1 MAMSAIT
8 ANLQH
13 RKWTQERLCELEKE
27 TAKALG
33 DCVLLV
39 QELSVTAAGA
49 VAAGLGEGVHA
60 NNAGTACVVLPKSVR
75 RHVVES
81 ELSADEWC
89 AVLTREA
96 AWVSL
101 HLPCV
106 KSKATVDR
114 AEADLEEISV
124 KLRGWRRRGRP
135 PRWTIVGGDFNV
147 QLPRDVPGTTGGWVW
162 EERQKSALHARQAEA
177 IFSFCSEF

>member
-1 MAMSAIT
+1 MEQNEFVAAMSAVT

-13 RKWTQERLCELEKE
+13 RKWTQQRLKELETE
-27 TAKALG
+27 TEKALG

-39 QELSVTAAGA
+39 QELSSTAEGA
-49 VAAGLGEGVHA
+49 AASGLGEGVHA
-60 NNAGTACVVLPKSVR
+60 NKAGTACVVLPNSVR

-81 ELSADEWC
+81 ELGADAWC

-106 KSKATVDR
+106 KNKSTVDR
-114 AEADLEEISV
+114 AEATLAEI
-124 KLRGWRRRGRP
+124 
-135 PRWTIVGGDFNV
+135 
-147 QLPRDVPGTTGGWVW
+147 VPN
-162 EERQKSALHARQAEA
+162 
-177 IFSFCSEF
+177 

>member
-13 RKWTQERLCELEKE
+13 RKWTRERLGEVERE
-27 TAKALG
+27 TMKALG
-33 DCVLLV
+33 DCVILV
-39 QELSVTAAGA
+39 QEMSVSAGGTADGGLGDGVYANSAGA
-49 VAAGLGEGVHA
+49 
-60 NNAGTACVVLPKSVR
+60 ACVVLPKNMR

-89 AVLTREA
+89 AVLTRGA

-106 KSKATVDR
+106 KSKATVD
-114 AEADLEEISV
+114 
-124 KLRGWRRRGRP
+124 
-135 PRWTIVGGDFNV
+135 
-147 QLPRDVPGTTGGWVW
+147 
-162 EERQKSALHARQAEA
+162 
-177 IFSFCSEF
+177 